1 MKKTLL
7 LTLALLLTT
16 AIFAKKSRDVTPV
29 ASDRDVTPVA
39 SGINVTPVAS
49 GINITPVTSDNRT
62 VLMNETFDS
71 ESLPEGWT
79 TSEGAEENWIISQT
93 NNAGGDANELQ
104 LSWWPVI
111 YGSSRVITAPV
122 NLNGINEVVVS
133 FNHYL
138 DNQVNEYTL
147 SVATSTDGVNWNT
160 AWSQTYGET
169 GLYEV
174 EQLIST
180 PDMGKENVYFS
191 IFYEG
196 SSFTMNGWYFDNF
209 QISTQDNLSIELL
222 SIDMEEM
229 LNYGYQEV
237 SFTIQ
242 NTGSTTIESV
252 VATYKD
258 FFNDDAIVTETFDV
272 NIESLEKQQLTFSE
286 NIFLAPGIYTFPI
299 EIVSVNSTG
308 CDELFWEKE
317 LNVGMGL
324 TQKIPMIESF
334 SSSTCGYCVEGN
346 ILMNEV
352 LEANPGKYTYTKYP
366 VNFPGTGDPYYFN
379 EVAGRAGY
387 YQVSAAPEFY
397 LDGFLQE
404 YDIVTQEAL
413 DVSYNTPSFVNVRGA
428 FNVEGNTINIT
439 ADFMS
444 YIKME
449 NVRAFV
455 SVNEKVTTEN
465 ASTNGE
471 TEFHHIM
478 MKMLDSPTGNVM
490 SIDAGEYQRLEFSHD
505 MSSTNVEEM
514 DDLEVSLWL
523 QNYETGEIYN
533 SHFAYENTEHCYPV
547 QNMSAEISGDC
558 VTLYI
563 DWDAPEQGT
572 PTGYNIYI
580 DGELIEEN
588 YQGTSYYNDD
598 SIIMMVA
605 DNMTHIAEVVA
616 VYADG
621 MTSVGVAKIIIDDWI
636 NVNEIEEITFDVY
649 PNPARD
655 FVKLSANSCQL
666 SAVRV
671 YNTIGMLVE
680 EIEINSNETEIN
692 VSDYNPGVYFFNIQ
706 SEEFNVTKKI
716 IVE

>member
-16 AIFAKKSRDVTPV
+16 AIFAQKSRD
-29 ASDRDVTPVA
+29 
-39 SGINVTPVAS
+39 VTPVAS
-49 GINITPVTSDNRT
+49 GINITPVASGINIAPVASDNRT
-62 VLMNETFDS
+62 ILMNETFDS
-71 ESLPEGWT
+71 ASLPEGWT

-93 NNAGGDANELQ
+93 NNAGGSANELQ

-122 NLNGINEVVVS
+122 NLSGINEVVVS
-133 FNHYL
+133 FSHYL
-138 DNQVNEYTL
+138 DNQINEYTL
-147 SVATSTDGVNWNT
+147 SIATSTDGNDWNT

-180 PDMGKENVYFS
+180 PDMGKENVLFS

-258 FFNDDAIVTETFDV
+258 FFNDEAIVTETFDV

-286 NIFLAPGIYTFPI
+286 NIFLAPGTYTFPI
-299 EIVSVNSTG
+299 EIVSVNSTE
-308 CDELFWEKE
+308 CDELFLEKE

-413 DVSYNTPSFVNVRGA
+413 DESYNTPSFVNVRGA

-455 SVNEKVTTEN
+455 SVNEKTTTEN
-465 ASTNGE
+465 ASSNGE

-490 SIDAGEYQRLEFSHD
+490 SINAGEYQRLEFSHD

-514 DDLEVSLWL
+514 DDLEVALWL

-533 SHFAYENTEHCYPV
+533 SYFAYENSEHAYPV
-547 QNMSAEISGDC
+547 QNLRSAIVGDC
-558 VTLYI
+558 ITLHI
-563 DWDAPEQGT
+563 DWDAPEEGN
-572 PTGYNIYI
+572 PVGYNIYVN
-580 DGELIEEN
+580 GELIEEN
-588 YQGTSYYNDD
+588 FTGNSYTDVTIAGDLYDD
-598 SIIMMVA
+598 KHV
-605 DNMTHIAEVVA
+605 HVAEVVA
-616 VYADG
+616 VYENG
-621 MTSVGVAKIIIDDWI
+621 MTSVAAIAIIDNDWT
-636 NVNEIEEITFDVY
+636 NVAETEDVNVMIY
-649 PNPARD
+649 PNPAKDVVR
-655 FVKLSANSCQL
+655 LSTDNGQQTT
-666 SAVRV
+666 VRI
-671 YNTIGMLVE
+671 YNVLGMMIE
-680 EIEINSNETEIN
+680 EIEIISNETEIN

-706 SEEFNVTKKI
+706 TENGSVTKKI
-716 IVE
+716 VVE

>member
-7 LTLALLLTT
+7 LTIALFLSI
-16 AIFAKKSRDVTPV
+16 AAFAQSR
-29 ASDRDVTPVA
+29 
-39 SGINVTPVAS
+39 GI
-49 GINITPVTSDNRT
+49 I
-62 VLMNETFDS
+62 LNETFDS
-71 ESLPEGWT
+71 ASLPEGWT

-93 NNAGGDANELQ
+93 NNAGGSANELQ

-111 YGSSRVITAPV
+111 YGSSRMMTAPV
-122 NLNGINEVVVS
+122 NLSGINEVVVS
-133 FNHYL
+133 FSHYL

-147 SVATSTDGVNWNT
+147 SIATSTDGNDWNT

-180 PDMGKENVYFS
+180 PDMGNENVYFS

-209 QISTQDNLSIELL
+209 QISTQDNLDIELL
-222 SIDMEEM
+222 SVDMTEM
-229 LNYGYQEV
+229 LNYGFHDV
-237 SFTIQ
+237 RFTVQ

-252 VATYKD
+252 EATFKD
-258 FFNDDAIVTETFDV
+258 FFNNGNIVTETFEV
-272 NIESLEKQQLTFSE
+272 NIESLEKQELTFTE
-286 NIFLAPGIYTFPI
+286 KAYLAPGTYVMPI
-299 EIVSVNSTG
+299 EIVSVNGTDDSNDG
-308 CDELFWEKE
+308 NNFIEKE
-317 LNVGMGL
+317 INVGMGL

-334 SSSTCGYCVEGN
+334 SSSTCGYCVEAN
-346 ILMNEV
+346 IMMNEV
-352 LEANPGKYTYTKYP
+352 LEANPGRYTYTKYP

-397 LDGFLQE
+397 LDGSLQE
-404 YDIVTQEAL
+404 YNIVTQEAL
-413 DVSYNTPSFVNVRGA
+413 DESYNTPSFVNIRGT
-428 FNVEGNTINIT
+428 FNVDDNTINIT

-455 SVNEKVTTEN
+455 SVNEKTTTEN
-465 ASTNGE
+465 ASSNGE

-478 MKMLDSPTGNVM
+478 MKMLDSPTGNVVN
-490 SIDAGEYQRLEFSHD
+490 INAGEYQRLEFTHD

-514 DDLEVSLWL
+514 NDLEVALWL

-533 SHFAYENTEHCYPV
+533 SHFAYEYTDHCYPV
-547 QNMSAEISGDC
+547 QNLRSAIVGDC
-558 VTLYI
+558 ITLHI
-563 DWDAPEQGT
+563 DWDAPEEGT
-572 PTGYNIYI
+572 PVGYNIYVN
-580 DGELIEEN
+580 GELIEEN
-588 YQGTSYYNDD
+588 FTGNSYTDVTIAGDLYDD
-598 SIIMMVA
+598 KHV
-605 DNMTHIAEVVA
+605 HIAEVVA
-616 VYADG
+616 VYENG
-621 MTSVGVAKIIIDDWI
+621 MTSVAAIAIIDNDWT
-636 NVNEIEEITFDVY
+636 NVAETEDVNVMIY
-649 PNPARD
+649 PNPAKDVVR
-655 FVKLSANSCQL
+655 LSTDNGQQTT
-666 SAVRV
+666 VRV
-671 YNTIGMLVE
+671 YNVMGILVGTRLATSE
-680 EIEINSNETEIN
+680 TDEIEIN

>member
-1 MKKTLL
+1 MRKTLL
-7 LTLALLLTT
+7 LTIALFLSI
-16 AIFAKKSRDVTPV
+16 AAFAQSR
-29 ASDRDVTPVA
+29 
-39 SGINVTPVAS
+39 GI
-49 GINITPVTSDNRT
+49 I
-62 VLMNETFDS
+62 LNETFDS
-71 ESLPEGWT
+71 ASLPEGWT

-93 NNAGGDANELQ
+93 NNAGGSANELQ

-160 AWSQTYGET
+160 AWSQSYGET

-174 EQLIST
+174 EQIIST

-252 VATYKD
+252 EATFKD
-258 FFNDDAIVTETFDV
+258 FFNNGNIVTETFEV
-272 NIESLEKQQLTFSE
+272 NIESLEKQELTFTE
-286 NIFLAPGIYTFPI
+286 KAYLAPGTYVMPI
-299 EIVSVNSTG
+299 EIVSVNGTDDSNDG
-308 CDELFWEKE
+308 NNFIEKE
-317 LNVGMGL
+317 INVGMGL

-334 SSSTCGYCVEGN
+334 SSSTCGYCVEAN
-346 ILMNEV
+346 IMMNEV
-352 LEANPGKYTYTKYP
+352 LEANPGRYTYTKYP

-397 LDGFLQE
+397 LDGSLQE
-404 YDIVTQEAL
+404 YNIVTQEAL
-413 DVSYNTPSFVNVRGA
+413 DESYNTPSFVNIRGT
-428 FNVEGNTINIT
+428 FNVDDNTINIT

-455 SVNEKVTTEN
+455 SVNEKTTTEN
-465 ASTNGE
+465 ASSNGE

-478 MKMLDSPTGNVM
+478 MKMLDSPTGNVVN
-490 SIDAGEYQRLEFSHD
+490 INAGEYQRLEFTHD

-514 DDLEVSLWL
+514 NDLEVALWL

-533 SHFAYENTEHCYPV
+533 SHFAYENSEHAYPV
-547 QNMSAEISGDC
+547 QNLRAAIVGDC
-558 VTLYI
+558 ITLHI
-563 DWDAPEQGT
+563 DWDAPEEGN
-572 PTGYNIYI
+572 PVGYNIYVN
-580 DGELIEEN
+580 GELIEEN
-588 YQGTSYYNDD
+588 FTGNSYSDVTIAGDLYDD
-598 SIIMMVA
+598 KHV
-605 DNMTHIAEVVA
+605 HIAEVVA
-616 VYADG
+616 VYENG
-621 MTSVGVAKIIIDDWI
+621 MTSVAAIAIIDNDWTNVAETE
-636 NVNEIEEITFDVY
+636 NVNVMIY
-649 PNPARD
+649 PNPAKDVVR
-655 FVKLSANSCQL
+655 LSTDNGQQTT
-666 SAVRV
+666 VRI
-671 YNTIGMLVE
+671 YNVMGILVGTRLATSE
-680 EIEINSNETEIN
+680 TDEIEIN

-706 SEEFNVTKKI
+706 TENGSVTKKI
-716 IVE
+716 VVE

>member
-7 LTLALLLTT
+7 LTIALFLSI
-16 AIFAKKSRDVTPV
+16 AAFAQSR
-29 ASDRDVTPVA
+29 
-39 SGINVTPVAS
+39 GI
-49 GINITPVTSDNRT
+49 I
-62 VLMNETFDS
+62 LNETFDS
-71 ESLPEGWT
+71 ASLPEGWT

-93 NNAGGDANELQ
+93 NNAGGSANELQ

-122 NLNGINEVVVS
+122 NLSGINEVVVS
-133 FNHYL
+133 FSHYL
-138 DNQVNEYTL
+138 DNQINEYTL
-147 SVATSTDGVNWNT
+147 SIATSTDGNDWNT

-180 PDMGKENVYFS
+180 PDMGNENVYFS

-209 QISTQDNLSIELL
+209 QISTQDNLDIELL
-222 SIDMEEM
+222 SVDMTEM
-229 LNYGYQEV
+229 LNYGSHDV
-237 SFTIQ
+237 RFTVQ

-252 VATYKD
+252 EATFKD
-258 FFNDDAIVTETFDV
+258 FFNNGNIVTETFEV
-272 NIESLEKQQLTFSE
+272 NIESLEKQELTFTE
-286 NIFLAPGIYTFPI
+286 KAYLAPGTYVMPI
-299 EIVSVNSTG
+299 EIVSVNGTDDSNDG
-308 CDELFWEKE
+308 NNFIEKE
-317 LNVGMGL
+317 INVGMGL

-334 SSSTCGYCVEGN
+334 SSSTCGYCVEAN
-346 ILMNEV
+346 IMMNEV
-352 LEANPGKYTYTKYP
+352 LAANPDRYTYTKYP

-413 DVSYNTPSFVNVRGA
+413 DESYNTPSFVNVRGT

-455 SVNEKVTTEN
+455 SVNEKATTEN

-490 SIDAGEYQRLEFSHD
+490 SIDAGEYQRLEFTHD

-514 DDLEVSLWL
+514 NDLEVALWL
-523 QNYETGEIYN
+523 QNYETGGIYN
-533 SHFAYENTEHCYPV
+533 SHFAYENSEHAYPV
-547 QNMSAEISGDC
+547 QNLRSAIVGDC
-558 VTLYI
+558 ITLHI
-563 DWDAPEQGT
+563 DWDAPEEGN
-572 PTGYNIYI
+572 PVGYNIYVN
-580 DGELIEEN
+580 GELIEEN
-588 YQGTSYYNDD
+588 FTGNSYSDVTIAGDLYDD
-598 SIIMMVA
+598 KHV
-605 DNMTHIAEVVA
+605 HVAEVVA
-616 VYADG
+616 VYENG
-621 MTSVGVAKIIIDDWI
+621 MTSVAAIAIIDNDWT
-636 NVNEIEEITFDVY
+636 NVAETEDVNVMIY
-649 PNPARD
+649 PNPAKDVVR
-655 FVKLSANSCQL
+655 LSTDNGQQTT
-666 SAVRV
+666 VRI
-671 YNTIGMLVE
+671 YNVMGMLVGTRLATSATD
-680 EIEINSNETEIN
+680 EIEIN